1 MTPISFILCNYN
13 AQDYFRFCHASIR
26 KNLHP
31 GHEVVLLDDGSTD
44 GSADWLRQLERQKPA
59 NTVIHREPENIGI
72 AHSYNKAVSLA
83 GNERV
88 CVLHTDMYVPP
99 RFDER
104 MNAGMDAGLEFL
116 SGFRAEPPVY
126 PPSVDKAT
134 QDFGGRLEEF
144 DEAGFVRW
152 AEDNARQRAGEV
164 FPALFFPW
172 MTTRTLFWKVG
183 GVDLLFLKYM
193 VDDDDLYLRVTLSG
207 ARVGQVRDA
216 AVYHFGSRSTKFS
229 GDVIRDRATDEW
241 TAQYLKSQ
249 RNFIR
254 KWSILSSRCWNEDMG
269 LTPPRKYDVGLVLR
283 GADLRTLE
291 GLEPWADTVYI
302 EDPDL
307 RERYLAAEQPRTLLD
322 LRQRV
327 RTLAD
332 GRPSNGVLLHADA
345 ARLDDPAFALIQ
357 NLTDILGK
365 VPGPGRYDL
374 GPALSLHVRDLT
386 THEQDL
392 VVNTRIFRERY
403 PAP

>member
-13 AQDYFRFCHASIR
+13 ALAYFRFCHASVR
-26 KNLHP
+26 RNLHP
-31 GHEVVLLDDGSTD
+31 DHEVVLLDDGSTD
-44 GSADWLRQLERQKPA
+44 GSADWLRQLEQEAPP
-59 NTVIHREPENIGI
+59 NTAIHREPENRGI

-83 GNERV
+83 SNERV

-99 RFDER
+99 GFDER
-104 MNAGMDAGLEFL
+104 MNAGMDRGLEFL
-116 SGFRAEPPVY
+116 SAYRAEPPVY

-134 QDFGGRLEEF
+134 QDFGNSLDDF
-144 DEAGFVRW
+144 DEQGFVQW
-152 AEDNARQRAGEV
+152 TQDNARRQQGIV

-172 MTTRTLFWKVG
+172 MTRQTLFWKVG

-216 AVYHFGSRSTKFS
+216 AVYHFGSRSTKYS
-229 GDVIRDRATDEW
+229 GDVIRDRATDDW

-254 KWSILSSRCWNEDMG
+254 KWSILSTRCWNEHMG
-269 LTPPRKYDVGLVLR
+269 LTPPAKYDVGLVLR
-283 GADLRTLE
+283 RADLRTLE

-307 RERYLAAEQPRTLLD
+307 RARYIAAEQPKTLLD
-322 LRQRV
+322 LGIRV
-327 RTLAD
+327 RLLQD
-332 GRPSNGVLLHADA
+332 GRPANGVVLHADA
-345 ARLDDPAFALIQ
+345 RRLDDSALTLIQ
-357 NLTDILGK
+357 NLTDILSK

-374 GPALSLHVRDLT
+374 GHGLHLMVRSLQ
-386 THEQDL
+386 THEQEL
-392 VVNTRIFRERY
+392 VVNTRTF
-403 PAP
+403 